1 MGLSNLKKGDSA
13 KGKTSKP
20 KILKVN
26 KYEDPKMALNL
37 IAHIMTSAKD
47 TSVEDEF
54 QPLNDYSDDLSQKFY
69 DELMKKENLIE
80 DADDDCTEFIYNHKS
95 NLGYY
100 LWSNIVSQA
109 PEDIEKTNGRP
120 SRTIAIG
127 GGYSSGKS
135 SFLNSL
141 TGIGDVLPT
150 GIEPVSMINTY
161 LNCSGGTKN

>member
-69 DELMKKENLIE
+69 DELMKKENLFE
-80 DADDDCTEFIYNHKS
+80 DADDDSTEFIYNHKS
-95 NLGYY
+95 NFGY
-100 LWSNIVSQA
+100 
-109 PEDIEKTNGRP
+109 
-120 SRTIAIG
+120 
-127 GGYSSGKS
+127 
-135 SFLNSL
+135 
-141 TGIGDVLPT
+141 
-150 GIEPVSMINTY
+150 
-161 LNCSGGTKN
+161 